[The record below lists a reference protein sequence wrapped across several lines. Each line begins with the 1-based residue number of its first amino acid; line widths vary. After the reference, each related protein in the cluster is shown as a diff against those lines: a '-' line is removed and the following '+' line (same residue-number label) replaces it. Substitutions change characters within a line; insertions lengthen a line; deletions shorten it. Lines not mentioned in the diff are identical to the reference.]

1 MTCGDLN
8 VFYVLIPEY
17 AFPSSFTNEERKFIH
32 NVAHKYNLVTKSR
45 NVGRE
50 RQLVAYKRTAAV
62 VSRDSTFDLQPTSR
76 QMVMS
81 LLNQNPVTEKERR
94 ELQNNERLDK
104 NRIHGQG
111 HNFPGQSAELACTT
125 GRLMKVIPQI
135 PPALDLSKVSPHVI
149 QTRENL
155 PIWPLRQQVLSAISS
170 NQVTLISGETGC
182 GKTTQI
188 PQFILEYASETQQ
201 PCRILVAEP
210 RRLAALS
217 VADRVAYERG
227 EGLGQL
233 VGYQIRLE
241 SKVSPRTLL
250 TFCTNGVL
258 LRTLMGGD
266 SSLHTV
272 THVIVDE
279 VHERDRFS
287 DLLLAV
293 LRDVLPR
300 LPQLTLILM
309 SATFDTQRF
318 SDYFDRCPILTI
330 PGRLYDVRSLFLE
343 DILRITKFKEKDMQ
357 SYTRDHQVW
366 KKRESQKLMHWCQET
381 QPEPL
386 LTDEADVPLPVREF
400 DYGDKADAYKEL
412 DELLKQ
418 AWSVGDKSC
427 FEDLL
432 SLYINEELDVDYR
445 HPETGVTPLIVSAAR
460 GMIDFVESFL
470 GLGADVSI
478 RTKLND
484 FDAIL
489 WAQYFKHTEI
499 ADLISSYV
507 HTSRAERDREADEV
521 AKAQVLSDEDKELL
535 EAYHRTFN
543 DDVIDL
549 DLILTLVKH
558 ICLNGR
564 DEPPGAILVF
574 LPGYDEI
581 VTLKHM
587 VVQSFESYGFNEFV
601 LFTLHSQMQND
612 DHRRVFQPA
621 PPGKRKIIL
630 ATNIAETSVT
640 IEDVVYVID
649 SGKVKEKSYDAST
662 GVLELKAVR
671 ISQANA
677 VQRRGRAGRCRP
689 GICYHLYSRFRYD
702 NLSQFQVPEI
712 VRMPA
717 HELCLQVK
725 LLAPNKQLTDFV
737 SRLPDPPAAS
747 SIKSSVALL
756 KAIDAFDSS
765 ENLTELGLLLL
776 DLPIEPHL
784 GKVVLHAVVMKCLD
798 PVLTIVCALTYRDP
812 FLMPAD
818 QFHKKEAQNA
828 KQKLSCNSLSDHMTV
843 LRAFQGWQKAKCE
856 NFEQRFCR
864 TNFVSSSTM
873 EMIFGIRTQLLGQL
887 RASGFVRARGQSD
900 IRDLNTNSEN
910 WAVVKAV
917 LCAGYFPNVLRV
929 DPQRGQLMSRNS
941 SRISFHPSSV
951 LAAFTGRGKKKTPEF
966 PSEWFIYDELCRS
979 GARSLARCCTIISPV
994 TMALLAGPVRL
1005 PADAWQLASNEG
1017 ALSAS
1022 EDEAD
1027 DLGPATLKIDDWIN
1041 FRLTHEVGNLIWQLR
1056 QKWHS
1061 LFLRRISS
1069 PGRQLSN
1076 ADALVIKTIADVLNL
1091 EEQSI
1096 GIPQPV
1102 GVGQRP
1108 APMSSTFCSPV
1119 INNNNPFDVL
1129 YGNRAFG
1136 PGRQP
1141 HQPGSSSS
1149 GPRSGVVRSPR
1160 SQTYKRY

>member
-1 MTCGDLN
+1 
-8 VFYVLIPEY
+8 
-17 AFPSSFTNEERKFIH
+17 
-32 NVAHKYNLVTKSR
+32 
-45 NVGRE
+45 
-50 RQLVAYKRTAAV
+50 
-62 VSRDSTFDLQPTSR
+62 
-76 QMVMS
+76 
-81 LLNQNPVTEKERR
+81 
-94 ELQNNERLDK
+94 
-104 NRIHGQG
+104 
-111 HNFPGQSAELACTT
+111 
-125 GRLMKVIPQI
+125 
-135 PPALDLSKVSPHVI
+135 
-149 QTRENL
+149 
-155 PIWPLRQQVLSAISS
+155 
-170 NQVTLISGETGC
+170 
-182 GKTTQI
+182 
-188 PQFILEYASETQQ
+188 
-201 PCRILVAEP
+201 
-210 RRLAALS
+210 

-266 SSLHTV
+266 AALQTV
-272 THVIVDE
+272 THIIVDE
-279 VHERDRFS
+279 IHERDRFS

-293 LRDVLPR
+293 LRDLLPR
-300 LPQLTLILM
+300 LPNLTLVLM

-343 DILRITKFKEKDMQ
+343 DILRLTKFKDADMQ
-357 SYTRDHQVW
+357 SYTRDYQVW
-366 KKRESQKLMHWCQET
+366 KKRESHNLMQWCQQD
-381 QPEPL
+381 QPHAVQP
-386 LTDEADVPLPVREF
+386 DEAEAPSPVQEF
-400 DYGDKADAYKEL
+400 DYGDKEDAYKL
-412 DELLKQ
+412 VDELLKQ
-418 AWSVGDKSC
+418 AWSGGEKSC

-432 SLYINEELDVDYR
+432 SLYINEDLDVDYR

-460 GMIDFVESFL
+460 GMIDFVEPFL
-470 GLGADVSI
+470 SMGADVSI

-484 FDAIL
+484 FDAIH
-489 WAQYFKHTEI
+489 WAQHFGHTEI

-507 HTSRAERDREADEV
+507 HSSREERDREADEV
-521 AKAQVLSDEDKELL
+521 AKAHALSQEDKELL

-549 DLILTLVKH
+549 DLILTLTKH

-564 DEPPGAILVF
+564 DEPPGAILIF

-581 VTLKHM
+581 VTLKNM
-587 VVQSFESYGFNEFV
+587 IVTSFEGYRFFEYV
-601 LFTLHSQMQND
+601 LFTLHSQMQNE
-612 DHRRVFQPA
+612 DHRRVFEPA

-630 ATNIAETSVT
+630 STNIAETSVT

-649 SGKVKEKSYDAST
+649 SGKVKEKSYDSTT

-689 GICYHLYSRFRYD
+689 GICYHLYSRFRFE
-702 NLSQFQVPEI
+702 NLPAFQVPEI

-725 LLAPNKQLTDFV
+725 LLAPNKKLAEFV
-737 SRLPDPPAAS
+737 ARLPDPPSDS
-747 SIKSSVALL
+747 SIRNSVALL

-776 DLPIEPHL
+776 DMPIEPHL

-812 FLMPAD
+812 FLMPAN
-818 QFHKKEAQNA
+818 QLHKKEAQNA
-828 KQKLSCNSLSDHMTV
+828 KLKLSCNTLSDHMTV
-843 LRAFQGWQKAKCE
+843 LRAFQGWQKAKCD
-856 NFEQRFCR
+856 NFEQKFCR
-864 TNFVSSSTM
+864 TNFVSPSTM

-887 RASGFVRARGQSD
+887 RASGFVRARGASD

-929 DPQRGQLMSRNS
+929 DPQRGLLMSRNS

-951 LAAFTGRGKKKTPEF
+951 LGAFTGRGKKKMPEF

-994 TMALLAGPVRL
+994 TMALLAGPMRL
-1005 PADAWQLASNEG
+1005 PTDAWQSASNEG
-1017 ALSAS
+1017 AQSAS
-1022 EDEAD
+1022 EDEPD
-1027 DLGPATLKIDDWIN
+1027 DLGPVTLKIDDWIT
-1041 FRLTHEVGNLIWQLR
+1041 FRLTHDVGNLIWQLR

-1108 APMSSTFCSPV
+1108 APMASTFCSPV
-1119 INNNNPFDVL
+1119 INNHNNNPFPNDQW
-1129 YGNRAFG
+1129 YNNRMFV
-1136 PGRQP
+1136 PGRQQLQ
-1141 HQPGSSSS
+1141 QPGGSSSS
-1149 GPRSGVVRSPR
+1149 GGRSPRSGVMRSPR
-1160 SQTYKRY
+1160 SQNYRRY